1 MNELPTP
8 EFSRLIS
15 VARLGGD
22 PAKYRVAATPAE
34 AAALATRFGLS
45 AIRDLQAEVFLR
57 RLPGGDVAFA
67 AEFRA
72 IVTQICVVTL
82 AAFEA
87 ELKDAF
93 TLLYRPG
100 IDDDD
105 ADRIALEAIED
116 EIVEPLAGDVID
128 IGEAVAQQLAL
139 VLDPYPRAPG
149 LKVEVIDESWDN
161 ELDADAPEAEN
172 PFAALRGLLKS

>member
-1 MNELPTP
+1 MNELQTP
-8 EFSRLIS
+8 EFSRPIS

-22 PAKYRVAATPAE
+22 PATYRITATPAE
-34 AAALATRFGLS
+34 AAALAARFGLP
-45 AIRDLQAEVFLR
+45 ALRDLEAEVFLR

-72 IVTQICVVTL
+72 MVTQICIVTL

-100 IDDDD
+100 IDDDE

-116 EIVEPLAGDVID
+116 EIVEPLVGDIID
-128 IGEAVAQQLAL
+128 IGEAVAQQLSL

-149 LKVEVIDESWDN
+149 QTVEVLDGPWDN
-161 ELDADAPEAEN
+161 DPAAAASEPEN